1 MPILYLDLGD
11 QVLGMNAIAAEEL
24 RGRVIQTADGDDLL
38 RLFAKTA
45 APIRTAKLSAAE
57 RRKLENLLEQWIDEV
72 GSDQLWP
79 ALRNLYAALS
89 NRSGAA

>member
-24 RGRVIQTADGDDLL
+24 RERVSRTPDSVDLA
-38 RLFAKTA
+38 RLFETT

-57 RRKLENLLEQWIDEV
+57 CRKLGRILGQWIDEV
-72 GSDQLWP
+72 GSESLWP
-79 ALRNLYAALS
+79 ALRNLHDALRDRPES
-89 NRSGAA
+89 A